1 MKNPPQLPVKTGTLR
16 SPEEGDARLRRR
28 QIKVIREKAAC
39 VGKVSH
45 RPEGTGGQKYK
56 ETQLL

>member
-1 MKNPPQLPVKTGTLR
+1 MKNPPQLPVKTGALR
-16 SPEEGDARLRRR
+16 SPEEGGAR